1 MPFLCLF
8 VLSKPSKLWEDAA
21 HIGEGGSSLLSILIQ
36 MLIYSGNTLTDTPRE
51 DCTRQEYQEMGNKT
65 LSEGVCHT
73 RKCYLADQMRS
84 VHTTRG
90 KVHDT
95 FAKQKQKEKKAI
107 HGIIYVGRR
116 GKHIQDLNF

>member
-51 DCTRQEYQEMGNKT
+51 DYTRQEYQEMGNKT

-73 RKCYLADQMRS
+73 RKCYLADQMGS
-84 VHTTRG
+84 VHTTMG
-90 KVHDT
+90 NVHDT
-95 FAKQKQKEKKAI
+95 FAKQKQKEKKKKTYMASFML
-107 HGIIYVGRR
+107 GGGESTY
-116 GKHIQDLNF
+116 KT